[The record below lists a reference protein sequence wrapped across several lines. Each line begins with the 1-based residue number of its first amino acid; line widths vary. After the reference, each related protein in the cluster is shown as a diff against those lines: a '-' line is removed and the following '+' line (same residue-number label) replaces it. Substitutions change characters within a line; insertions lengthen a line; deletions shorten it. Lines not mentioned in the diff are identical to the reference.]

1 VKSTLARAAFAAI
14 LGAFCL
20 SATLPAPAI
29 AQTKAPMAKEAAKKQ
44 GPKKGVMAVQ
54 EALNRHGAKLKVD
67 GYMGRKTRNALKK
80 YQADNGLKATGKLD
94 KATRAK
100 LGV

>member
-1 VKSTLARAAFAAI
+1 MKSTLARAAFAAI
-14 LGAFCL
+14 LGALCL

-29 AQTKAPMAKEAAKKQ
+29 AQSSHPMAKKLQ
-44 GPKKGVMAVQ
+44 PLKGVMAVQ

-67 GYMGRKTRNALKK
+67 GMMGIKTRTALKR
-80 YQADNGLKATGKLD
+80 YQAQNGLKPTGRLD

>member
-1 VKSTLARAAFAAI
+1 MKSTLARAAFAAI
-14 LGAFCL
+14 LGALCL

-29 AQTKAPMAKEAAKKQ
+29 AQTKATMAKKQ
-44 GPKKGVMAVQ
+44 GPLKGVIAVQ

-80 YQADNGLKATGKLD
+80 YQAENGLKATGKLD